1 MALPAATFQSC
12 PNHPEVNSGLVPCA
26 RCGVAFC
33 GDCLVELE
41 GKPYDAACKEEQV
54 RDLRSG
60 TSAPALATAGR
71 RFAGVFVDGLLFVP
85 VWVGLAIAYPSAGLF
100 DYPVQRMVLPGS
112 AVVLYEAIMLA
123 RFGGQTLG
131 KKAVGIRVT
140 RPDGSAIDARQA
152 FWRAL
157 SRNLMSFTYVLGVVD
172 ALMVFSG
179 GRRTL
184 HDRAAGSIVVNA
196 KP

>member
-1 MALPAATFQSC
+1 MALPATTFQSC

-26 RCGVAFC
+26 RCGVAYC

-41 GKPYDAACKEEQV
+41 GRPYDAACKEEQV

-60 TSAPALATAGR
+60 TSAPVLATAGR
-71 RFAGVFVDGLLFVP
+71 RFGGIFVDSLLFVP
-85 VWVGLAIAYPSAGLF
+85 LWVGLGIAYPQAGLF
-100 DYPVQRMVLPGS
+100 DHPLPRMVLPG
-112 AVVLYEAIMLA
+112 VLIVLYEAWMLTK
-123 RFGGQTLG
+123 FGGQTLG
-131 KKAVGIRVT
+131 KKAAGIRVT

-157 SRNLMSFTYVLGVVD
+157 SRNLMSFTYVLGIVD
-172 ALMVFSG
+172 ALMIFSG

-184 HDRAAGSIVVNA
+184 HDRAGGTIVVNA
-196 KP
+196 RP